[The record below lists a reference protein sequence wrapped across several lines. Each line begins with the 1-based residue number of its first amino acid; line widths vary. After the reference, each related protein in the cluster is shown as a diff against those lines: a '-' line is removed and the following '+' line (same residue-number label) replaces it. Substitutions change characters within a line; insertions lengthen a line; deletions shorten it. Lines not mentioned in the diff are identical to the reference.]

1 MFLFRD
7 ATIEERRGKGRGE
20 RGEGGINQG
29 FERQINGK
37 SENRIEYREGWGEIK
52 LKLQRKRRMR
62 NRRRKRKLKGRIKRK
77 ERV

>member
-52 LKLQRKRRMR
+52 L
-62 NRRRKRKLKGRIKRK
+62 NCK
-77 ERV
+77 EKEECEIEEEKEN